1 MNMKKALCLF
11 AAVAGIIALGGC
23 FTAGSD
29 DTPEWKF
36 AIVSDT
42 NGNPE
47 ALKAIASDIVA
58 NNCEIVLATGN
69 ISDGKGGMN
78 EFKKDF
84 ASVLEKNIPVYN
96 IRGTLESSNDEAVLK
111 TYIENSRTIAPVPD
125 NGPEGEKGL
134 SYSFVR
140 KNALFIGL
148 DPFVKD
154 CRVNSYWMTTE
165 IQESATKHVF
175 VYSSLSAFF
184 MKDKQS
190 LASYPMLRDIFWNSM
205 LKSDVPVYFG
215 GNEKFYDRAWAYGTG
230 SDAMHHVVCGPAA
243 ATPAKWNGV
252 YQEKSLIEREAQDRK
267 NNGYMLV
274 TVYGSDA
281 RIEWKAVSEEN
292 GKKVFKTI
300 DSFSVDSTR

>member
-1 MNMKKALCLF
+1 MNIAKRICLF
-11 AAVAGIIALGGC
+11 LALAGILSLAGC
-23 FTAGSD
+23 FSAGSD

-42 NGNPE
+42 SGNPE
-47 ALKAIASDIVA
+47 ALKAIASDIAA
-58 NNCEIVLATGN
+58 NNCELVLATGN
-69 ISDGKGGMN
+69 ISDGKGGMA

-96 IRGTLESSNDEAVLK
+96 VRGTIENSNDEVILKAYLESSRAL
-111 TYIENSRTIAPVPD
+111 APVPD

-134 SYSFVR
+134 SYSFAH
-140 KNALFIGL
+140 KNALFISL

-165 IQESATKHVF
+165 IQESTTKHVF
-175 VYSSLSAFF
+175 VYSSLAAFF
-184 MKDKQS
+184 MKDKVN

-205 LKSDVPVYFG
+205 LKSEVPVYFG

-243 ATPAKWNGV
+243 AAPAKWNGV
-252 YQEKSLIEREAQDRK
+252 YQEKSLVEREAQDRK
-267 NNGYMLV
+267 HNGYLLV
-274 TVYGSDA
+274 TVYNSDA
-281 RIEWKAVSEEN
+281 RIEWKALSEEN
-292 GKKVFKTI
+292 GKKVFRTT
-300 DSFSVDSTR
+300 DSFSVDSAR